1 VTTVQRSI
9 KPGKASKPTAR
20 AACPKN
26 AVSWILLADAL
37 ALMAD
42 FYQDWW
48 LAQGTLCKAFVEL
61 EVRNRAARALAGWIC
76 EQGQG
81 KEYEHNLQLSDL
93 WRQEYFAPNWRPY
106 SKLQIHWQ
114 ESSATLETDVCT
126 DARSVTVRFYRI
138 EVAREDLLKLFPEGY
153 DLPQQQHRIEVAQ
166 EDLLKL
172 FPEGYDLPQQQPA
185 PRPQRKRG
193 GGRPE
198 QYEWDRVFAQF
209 LRLIEDDGWPKIQS
223 HREFAK
229 RVCDACAEAGMEPTP
244 SVDTVRDKISIWVSA
259 RGR

>member
-1 VTTVQRSI
+1 MTAVQRSL
-9 KPGKASKPTAR
+9 KPGKASKPTAK
-20 AACPKN
+20 AASPKN
-26 AVSWILLADAL
+26 AVSWILLKDAL

-42 FYQDWW
+42 FYQNWW

-76 EQGQG
+76 EQGQV

-93 WRQEYFAPNWRPY
+93 WRREYFEPNWRPY
-106 SKLQIHWQ
+106 SKLQIHWLD
-114 ESSATLETDVCT
+114 SSATLETDVCT
-126 DARSVTVRFYRI
+126 DAGPGTVTFYRI
-138 EVAREDLLKLFPEGY
+138 EVAREDLLKL
-153 DLPQQQHRIEVAQ
+153 LP
-166 EDLLKL
+166 K
-172 FPEGYDLPQQQPA
+172 GYDLPQQQPA
-185 PRPQRKRG
+185 PGPQRKRG

-209 LRLIEDDGWPKIQS
+209 LRLIEDDGWPQIQS
-223 HREFAK
+223 HRAFAK
-229 RVCDACAEAGMEPTP
+229 KVCDACAEAGMEPTP